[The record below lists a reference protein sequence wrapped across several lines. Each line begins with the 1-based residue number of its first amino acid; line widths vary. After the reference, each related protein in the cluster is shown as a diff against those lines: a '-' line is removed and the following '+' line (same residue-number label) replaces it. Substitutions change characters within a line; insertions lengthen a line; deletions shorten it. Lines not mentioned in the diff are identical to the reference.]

1 MKTLTVDPARTH
13 LPETGIYVRARE
25 VTGGA
30 FESVDIAHLDRPS
43 LNEWLRSRDSIDWP
57 ISVVMTLLGH
67 RRDPQANP
75 DGGVVAGVGE
85 GE

>member
-1 MKTLTVDPARTH
+1 MKTLVVDPNRTH

-43 LNEWLRSRDSIDWP
+43 LNE
-57 ISVVMTLLGH
+57 
-67 RRDPQANP
+67 
-75 DGGVVAGVGE
+75 
-85 GE
+85 